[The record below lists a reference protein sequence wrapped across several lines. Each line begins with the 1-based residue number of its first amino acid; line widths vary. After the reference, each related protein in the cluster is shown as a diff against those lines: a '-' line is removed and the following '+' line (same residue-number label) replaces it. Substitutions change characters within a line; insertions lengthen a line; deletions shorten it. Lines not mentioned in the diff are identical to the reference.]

1 MIVLGFSSR
10 GTSWLFV
17 FPLISEDSADGG
29 LLFIVSGKTYLVAD
43 GQWLPGGSGLFL
55 LLRPSGFF
63 WGPFHLK
70 HMYLFLL
77 FYPRKASSHHQAIHR
92 EKLALTACWRR
103 WLDLYFLVALWK
115 LGQDVVD
122 LMAAPRDSC
131 SPLFRV
137 SVGRGPTGFL
147 LYSEQ
152 TFGKLCSVPD
162 I

>member
-1 MIVLGFSSR
+1 MVVCRSLSVGK
-10 GTSWLFV
+10 
-17 FPLISEDSADGG
+17 LI
-29 LLFIVSGKTYLVAD
+29 LVAD
-43 GQWLPGGSGLFL
+43 GQWLPGRSGLFL

-63 WGPFHLK
+63 WPFRLK

-77 FYPRKASSHHQAIHR
+77 FYPRKASSHHQVIHR
-92 EKLALTACWRR
+92 EKLVLAACRHR
-103 WLDLYFLVALWK
+103 WLDLYFLAALWK

-152 TFGKLCSVPD
+152 TFGKLCSVPNIWNSWITFSCSRHWQNNTVESGWFGD
-162 I
+162 